1 MQLYA
6 RDLMT
11 KNFDTIHRDATV
23 ELAIRK
29 ILNAKVRPTGHK
41 TISLMVVDDDHALVG
56 TISMH
61 YVLYHLRP
69 FSLLFAAEDAD
80 LLAVVTDETNRRVI
94 GRLSEAHALRR
105 YGEELEKRNRAFVER

>member
-41 TISLMVVDDDHALVG
+41 TISLMVLTTSTPWSAPSAC
-56 TISMH
+56 TTCSTTCA
-61 YVLYHLRP
+61 P
-69 FSLLFAAEDAD
+69 SPSCS
-80 LLAVVTDETNRRVI
+80 RR
-94 GRLSEAHALRR
+94 RTPT
-105 YGEELEKRNRAFVER
+105 